1 MSKRWLPF
9 LLRALAALIVVGVV
23 IGGGFA
29 IHRISWSQGYRTGQL
44 AAGGEEG
51 AVAPYARYGLGR
63 PGLLL
68 TAGVLLLVLLA
79 IGRFFRF
86 WAWNMAW
93 GPWMMAGGPWAMARG
108 PRGRHWA
115 ARRAAHWHRPH
126 GPMPPW
132 CWGWEQP
139 PGEGAQE
146 QENEG
151 EPDAEAGSAAPPSS
165 AAA

>member
-1 MSKRWLPF
+1 MSRKWLPF
-9 LLRALAALIVVGVV
+9 LLRALAALIVVGLV

-29 IHRISWSQGYRTGQL
+29 IHRISWSQGYRMGQL

-51 AVAPYARYGLGR
+51 AVAPYAPYRLGR

-68 TAGVLLLVLLA
+68 TAGVLLLVLLV
-79 IGRFFRF
+79 IGKFFRF

-93 GPWMMAGGPWAMARG
+93 GPWMMAGGPWAMAHR
-108 PRGRHWA
+108 PKGRHWA
-115 ARRAAHWHRPH
+115 AHRAAHRHRPH

-139 PGEGAQE
+139 PGEGV

-151 EPDAEAGSAAPPSS
+151 EPDAGTGSAAPPSG
-165 AAA
+165 AEA

>member
-1 MSKRWLPF
+1 MSRRWFPF
-9 LLRALAALIVVGVV
+9 LLRALAALIVVGLV

-29 IHRISWSQGYRTGQL
+29 IHRISWSQGYRMGQL

-51 AVAPYARYGLGR
+51 AFAPFAPYGLGR

-68 TAGVLLLVLLA
+68 TAGVILLVL
-79 IGRFFRF
+79 IVVGKFFRF
-86 WAWNMAW
+86 WARHMAW
-93 GPWMMAGGPWAMARG
+93 GPWMMAHGPWAMARG
-108 PRGRHWA
+108 SRRRRWA
-115 ARRAAHWHRPH
+115 AHRAGHWHRPH

-139 PGEGAQE
+139 PEERAQE

-151 EPDAEAGSAAPPSS
+151 QPDAGTDGGAA
-165 AAA
+165 